1 MRNFERDFERARR
14 RGERMHRLVSVGIVV
29 IFAVTLLG
37 IGGVVWAILNPE
49 MVAGRLGAAVKAF
62 LEAVQ

>member
-14 RGERMHRLVSVGIVV
+14 RGERMHRVVSVGIVV
-29 IFAVTLLG
+29 SFAMTLLA
-37 IGGVVWAILNPE
+37 IGGIVWAVLNPE

-62 LEAVQ
+62 MEAAR

>member
-14 RGERMHRLVSVGIVV
+14 RGERMHRVVSVGIVV
-29 IFAVTLLG
+29 IFAVTLLV
-37 IGGVVWAILNPE
+37 IRDVVWSMLNPE

-62 LEAVQ
+62 EAAR

>member
-14 RGERMHRLVSVGIVV
+14 RGERMHHLVSVGIVV
-29 IFAVTLLG
+29 IFAMTLLA
-37 IGGVVWAILNPE
+37 IGGIVWAVLNPE

>member
-1 MRNFERDFERARR
+1 MRNFERV
-14 RGERMHRLVSVGIVV
+14 VSVGIVV
-29 IFAVTLLG
+29 IFAMTLLA
-37 IGGVVWAILNPE
+37 IGGIVWAVLNPE